1 MVVILARLSE
11 AVQIRLAE
19 NHEILPLNNRLA
31 EYICEVHFLQ
41 AVQRKMELRIQQWSG
56 SSGYRA
62 ERSSFAYVGSAA
74 RYEADIEQLPSLN
87 LQLSS
92 AESRLEA
99 ALQTVHHTDE
109 DQLIAK
115 LCDITKELNLA
126 QWRGRRIEEECR
138 RLRVENQRII
148 DDLAEQ
154 RLIID
159 REGVDRSAYERRA
172 ASLLTECDDILVMC
186 KAQTSG
192 YRFDDIESDRRHFRG
207 AIEAAM
213 VDIRRQYDNLVGVV
227 GTEMQQWYDEKVFEF
242 GTKFASEFSTHKE
255 RLTALRAELH
265 DLRTNLMNLEN
276 RNRLLESWIIDIEHA
291 RQSDLAI
298 GEAVVRAD
306 ELHLRSL
313 MEQYEVLVSGPS
325 PNEYS
330 IATLREEIRR
340 YRELL
345 DGIGPSSNR
354 GGAEFN
360 FTIAGRY
367 IQQKTSSSYYA
378 GGAVSGGGYQTAIG
392 SGVVAASS
400 GASRSHVIGGVST
413 AYKQT
418 KSSSMVHSG
427 GAYSSGMGSGAV
439 YLTGMDSGAGYQ
451 TQIGSGVV
459 SQSHIGHIGGGATS
473 AEYRNQSYSSSS
485 HVVDHQPSVVSTLD
499 YTINATPN
507 EIIEQD
513 YSMHRSAL
521 GNVTIG
527 DISKD
532 GVFIVIENTSVDSDQ
547 YLGGWTL
554 GNANSAQF
562 TFPQGYTLTPLSSVK
577 IYARGQGFQNP
588 PHTLVCE
595 SGSSTFATSDD
606 LNIYLYDNDGQERA
620 HVSQRQ
626 YFRGRRTF

>member
-154 RLIID
+154 RL
-159 REGVDRSAYERRA
+159 
-172 ASLLTECDDILVMC
+172 
-186 KAQTSG
+186 
-192 YRFDDIESDRRHFRG
+192 
-207 AIEAAM
+207 
-213 VDIRRQYDNLVGVV
+213 
-227 GTEMQQWYDEKVFEF
+227 
-242 GTKFASEFSTHKE
+242 E

-345 DGIGPSSNR
+345 DGIGPSSHR

-532 GVFIVIENTSVDSDQ
+532 GGFIVIENTSVDSDQ